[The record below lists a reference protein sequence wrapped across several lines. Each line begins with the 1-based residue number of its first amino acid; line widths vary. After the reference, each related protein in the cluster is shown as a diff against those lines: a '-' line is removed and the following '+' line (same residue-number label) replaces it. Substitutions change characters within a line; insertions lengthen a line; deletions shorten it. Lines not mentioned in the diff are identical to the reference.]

1 MTFEHRQYQT
11 DSYNAIKDTYRKGIK
26 KVILALSTGA
36 GKSHIA
42 IQMIKSSLAKGKR
55 VGFCV
60 DRIILAEQFANMAY
74 NEGIT
79 NFSIMQAD
87 NILYNSDSN
96 FQIMTAQTLARRS
109 IEPFDFLVYDEC
121 HIVYKSIVKLMKE
134 WTDTYFLG
142 LTATPFTKGL
152 GRLWEDIVNG
162 VTMSQLIKER
172 YLSEYIAYGPSKP
185 DLKGVRTSA
194 GDYNKKD
201 LAERTDKKQLIGD
214 IVEHWMKIANDRQTV
229 IGAVNVPHAENIAK
243 AFKDKDIRADVIHCY
258 LKSEEIKDKLERF
271 KDGDIQVLSSVD
283 LISRGFDQPNVECMI
298 VARPTKSLNY
308 HLQFL
313 GRGLRPSPN
322 ERKLIILD
330 HAGNIERLGFPDDEF
345 DMTLD
350 MGIKNPKKHKKKEKL
365 PKPCPECHIL
375 FIGQKCPVCGFMRKR
390 KANVTTKEG
399 DLEELQ
405 KKRHKA
411 ATPEQKEKIYAKL
424 LAGAKA
430 ANERFPDKLKKVE
443 GWASWQYRE
452 RYGVWPVN
460 KNVEYD
466 WRFYEY
472 LLTVPSWQLWKII
485 WGLAKK

>member
-1 MTFEHRQYQT
+1 LTAPTGSGKSIVALEI
-11 DSYNAIKDTYRKGIK
+11 IKQALNKNKRIYFIVDRLILLDQFCQIIYENGIK
-26 KVILALSTGA
+26 EFG
-36 GKSHIA
+36 
-42 IQMIKSSLAKGKR
+42 
-55 VGFCV
+55 
-60 DRIILAEQFANMAY
+60 
-74 NEGIT
+74 
-79 NFSIMQAD
+79 IMQAD
-87 NILYNSDSN
+87 NILYNPDLPL
-96 FQIMTAQTLARRS
+96 QIVTAQTLARRKVAPADLC
-109 IEPFDFLVYDEC
+109 IWDEG
-121 HIVYKSIVKLMKE
+121 HIIYKNLLDLMRE
-134 WTDTYFLG
+134 WTDTYWIALS
-142 LTATPFTKGL
+142 ATPFTKGL
-152 GRLWEDIVNG
+152 GKMWESLVNG
-162 VTMSQLIKER
+162 VTMSQLIKNG

-430 ANERFPDKLKKVE
+430 ANKRFPDKLKKVE

>member
-1 MTFEHRQYQT
+1 MSQKMEFETRQYQI
-11 DSYNAIKDTYRKGIK
+11 DSYNAVKEAYKQGKK

-36 GKSHIA
+36 GKSHIG

-60 DRIILAEQFANMAY
+60 DRIILAEQFASMAY

-79 NFSIMQAD
+79 DFSIMQAD
-87 NILYNSDSN
+87 NILYDPSSN
-96 FQIMTAQTLARRS
+96 FQIMTAQTLARRN
-109 IEPFDFLVYDEC
+109 IEPFDFLCYDEA
-121 HIVYKSIVKLMKE
+121 HIVYKSLTKLMKE

-152 GRLWEDIVNG
+152 GRLWDGLING
-162 VTMSQLIKER
+162 ITMSQLIKDG

-214 IVEHWMKIANDRQTV
+214 IVTHWMKIANDRQTV
-229 IGAVNVPHAENIAK
+229 VGAVNVAHAENIAT
-243 AFKDKDIRADVIHCY
+243 AFREKDIRADVIHCY

-283 LISRGFDQPNVECMI
+283 LISRGFDQPTVGCMI

-313 GRGLRPSPN
+313 GRGLRPSPDGK
-322 ERKLIILD
+322 ELIILD

-345 DMTLD
+345 DIVLD
-350 MGIKNPKKHKKKEKL
+350 MGIKKPKEHKKKEKL

-375 FIGQKCPVCGFMRKR
+375 FTGQQCPVCGFKRKR

-399 DLEELQ
+399 ELKELQ
-405 KKRHKA
+405 KGRHKK
-411 ATPEQKEKIYAKL
+411 ATPEKKERLYAQL

-430 ANERFPDKLKKVE
+430 AGFQD
-443 GWASWQYRE
+443 GWAYHQYRKYFGCGPAGKRPE
-452 RYGVWPVN
+452 P
-460 KNVEYD
+460 D
-466 WRFYEY
+466 QRFYEF
-472 LLTVPSWQLWKII
+472 LKGLPRWKMLKIV
-485 WGLAKK
+485 WGIAK